1 MAVAILLTNTVTSQM
16 FTIQQDTYWPQQR
29 IVFRLNQLD
38 FCMVNVPFLNDN
50 IPKRHILSN

>member
-16 FTIQQDTYWPQQR
+16 FAIQQDIYWPQQR

-50 IPKRHILSN
+50 IP

>member
-38 FCMVNVPFLNDN
+38 MCMENVPFLNDN